1 MSRFIRWKGLVSFF
15 VVIALIMTFI
25 YFFADALVKKGI
37 EKSGEWYL
45 GAEVNVENVEIMYAP
60 LTLNIEGFQATDP
73 EKPTHNLVSFSQASA
88 GVDVWQYLFGKL
100 YISDLTVA
108 ELRIDQP
115 RLSVGQVFTLIDPN
129 AENGNKGADNSV
141 LPGLDVSLPTVD
153 ELLNNSDL
161 LTVKQGKVLEQSYQI
176 EKKKLQG
183 IYETLPN
190 KDRLADYKK
199 QVEALTNIKINSL
212 ADLEKLNKDFTA
224 LKAQFDADQAI
235 VKQAKEQVSNS
246 KALLTKQ
253 TLALKEAPS
262 ADWKIIESKYQLD
275 TVEGAD
281 FAHLLFGEQAR
292 EYFGYADA
300 VYKKIAPLIKSSK
313 VDKQAE
319 KTTSE
324 GRYIH
329 FNDDTPLPD
338 VLIEQANFSLI
349 LPQGEFAISGK
360 ELTHQ
365 HWVRGNNSVVNVESD
380 NVQGSGKLALAL
392 YFSLDKQ
399 RILSGNGIWK
409 LSEVDLN
416 AVSLQQSS
424 AFTLQ
429 LDSGLLS
436 GNGTFSLL
444 DDQLDSENNLNLD
457 NTQYSGAGTSHLSTL
472 FIDTVQSLK
481 TLSLTITA
489 KGKMTAPKL
498 SISSPL
504 DKQLK
509 NSMVKQVSNK
519 LTSFKTDVKAGLNTK
534 LSKALG
540 MSNDEAQSL
549 VDVEGLISQTDQ
561 ALDNLINSDVVKAK
575 KKEFEDKQKKKLEDK
590 VKKKLGKLFG

>member
-37 EKSGEWYL
+37 EKSGERYL

-73 EKPTHNLVSFSQASA
+73 EKPTHNLVSFAQASA

-100 YISDLTVA
+100 YITDLTVA

-115 RLSVGQVFTLIDPN
+115 RLSVGQVFTLVDKN
-129 AENGNKGADNSV
+129 TENGNKRTDNSV

-161 LTVKQGKVLEQSYQI
+161 LTVKQGKILEQSYQT

-190 KDRLADYKK
+190 KDTLADYKK
-199 QVEALTNIKINSL
+199 QVEALTNIKIKNL
-212 ADLEKLNKDFTA
+212 ADLKKLNKVFTA

-235 VKQAKEQVSNS
+235 VKKAKEQVSTS

-253 TLALKEAPS
+253 TQALKEAPS

-275 TVEGAD
+275 SVEGAD
-281 FAHLLFGEQAR
+281 FAHMLFGDQAR

-300 VYKKIAPLIKSSK
+300 VYQKIAPLIKSSK

-319 KTTSE
+319 KTRSE

-365 HWVRGNNSVVNVESD
+365 HWVRGNNSLVNVESN
-380 NVQGSGKLALAL
+380 NVQGSGKLALVL
-392 YFSLDKQ
+392 DLSLDQQ
-399 RILSGNGIWK
+399 RILSSNGIWK
-409 LSEVDLN
+409 LSDIDLN

-436 GNGTFSLL
+436 GKGTFSLL
-444 DDQLDSENNLNLD
+444 DDQLDSENSLNLD
-457 NTQYSGAGTSHLSTL
+457 NTRYSGAGTSHLSTL

-489 KGKMTAPKL
+489 KGKMMAPKL
-498 SISSPL
+498 SISSPF

-509 NSMVKQVSNK
+509 DSMVKQVSNK
-519 LTSFKTDVKAGLNTK
+519 LTIFKTDVKAGLNTK

-540 MSNDEAQSL
+540 ISSDEARSL
-549 VDVEGLISQTDQ
+549 VDVEGLISQTDN

-590 VKKKLGKLFG
+590 IKEKLGKLFG

>member
-115 RLSVGQVFTLIDPN
+115 RLSAGQVFTLIDQN

-190 KDRLADYKK
+190 KDTLADYKK

-235 VKQAKEQVSNS
+235 VKQAKEQVSTS

-253 TLALKEAPS
+253 TQALKEAPS

-275 TVEGAD
+275 SVEGAD
-281 FAHLLFGEQAR
+281 FAHMLFGEQAR

-300 VYKKIAPLIKSSK
+300 VYQKIAPLIKSSK

-338 VLIEQANFSLI
+338 VLIEQAKFSLI

-392 YFSLDKQ
+392 DFSLDKQ

-409 LSEVDLN
+409 LSDVDLN
-416 AVSLQQSS
+416 AVSLQESS

-436 GNGTFSLL
+436 GKGTFSLL
-444 DDQLDSENNLNLD
+444 DDQLDSENSLSLD

>member
-73 EKPTHNLVSFSQASA
+73 EKPTHNLVSFAQASA

-115 RLSVGQVFTLIDPN
+115 RLSAGQVFTLIDQN

-161 LTVKQGKVLEQSYQI
+161 LTVKQGKILEQSYQT

-190 KDRLADYKK
+190 KDTLADYKK
-199 QVEALTNIKINSL
+199 QVEALTNIKIKSL

-235 VKQAKEQVSNS
+235 VKQAKEQVSTS

-253 TLALKEAPS
+253 TQALKEAPS
-262 ADWKIIESKYQLD
+262 ADWKIIETKYQLD
-275 TVEGAD
+275 SVEGAD
-281 FAHLLFGEQAR
+281 FAHMLFGEQAR

-300 VYKKIAPLIKSSK
+300 VYQKIAPLIKSSK

-380 NVQGSGKLALAL
+380 NVQGSGKLALVL
-392 YFSLDKQ
+392 DFSLDQQ

-409 LSEVDLN
+409 LSDVGLN
-416 AVSLQQSS
+416 AVSLQESS

-436 GNGTFSLL
+436 GNGTFSLF
-444 DDQLDSENNLNLD
+444 DDQLNSENSLNLD

>member
-115 RLSVGQVFTLIDPN
+115 RLSAGQVFTLIDQN

-190 KDRLADYKK
+190 KDTLADYKK

-235 VKQAKEQVSNS
+235 VKQAKEQVSTS

-253 TLALKEAPS
+253 TQALKEAPS

-275 TVEGAD
+275 SVEGAD
-281 FAHLLFGEQAR
+281 FAHMLFGEQAR

-300 VYKKIAPLIKSSK
+300 VYQKIAPLIKSSK

-338 VLIEQANFSLI
+338 VLIEQAKFSLI

-392 YFSLDKQ
+392 DFSLDKQ

-409 LSEVDLN
+409 LSDVDLN
-416 AVSLQQSS
+416 AVSLQKSS

-436 GNGTFSLL
+436 GKGTFSLL
-444 DDQLDSENNLNLD
+444 DDQLDSENSLSLD

-481 TLSLTITA
+481 TLSLTIIA

>member
-73 EKPTHNLVSFSQASA
+73 EKPTHNLVSFAQASA

-100 YISDLTVA
+100 YITDLTVA

-115 RLSVGQVFTLIDPN
+115 RLSAGQVFTLVDKN
-129 AENGNKGADNSV
+129 TENGNKRTDNSV

-161 LTVKQGKVLEQSYQI
+161 LTVKQGKILEQSYQT

-190 KDRLADYKK
+190 KDTLADYKK
-199 QVEALTNIKINSL
+199 QVEALTNIKIKNL
-212 ADLEKLNKDFTA
+212 ADLKKLNKVFTA

-235 VKQAKEQVSNS
+235 VKKAKEQVSTS

-253 TLALKEAPS
+253 TQALKEAPS

-275 TVEGAD
+275 SVEGAD
-281 FAHLLFGEQAR
+281 FAHMLFGDQAR

-300 VYKKIAPLIKSSK
+300 VYQKIAPLIKSSK

-319 KTTSE
+319 KTRSE

-365 HWVRGNNSVVNVESD
+365 HWVRGNNSLVNVESN
-380 NVQGSGKLALAL
+380 NVQGSGKLALVL
-392 YFSLDKQ
+392 DLSLDQQ
-399 RILSGNGIWK
+399 RILSSNGIWK
-409 LSEVDLN
+409 LSDIDLN

-436 GNGTFSLL
+436 GKGTFSLL
-444 DDQLDSENNLNLD
+444 DDQLDSENSLNLD
-457 NTQYSGAGTSHLSTL
+457 NTRYSGAGTSHLSTL

-489 KGKMTAPKL
+489 KGKMMAPKL

-509 NSMVKQVSNK
+509 DSMVKQVSNK
-519 LTSFKTDVKAGLNTK
+519 LTIFKTDVKAGLNTK

-540 MSNDEAQSL
+540 ISSDEARSL
-549 VDVEGLISQTDQ
+549 VDVEGLISQTDN

-590 VKKKLGKLFG
+590 IKEKLGKLFG

>member
-115 RLSVGQVFTLIDPN
+115 RLSVGQVFTLIDQN

-153 ELLNNSDL
+153 ELLNNSEL

-190 KDRLADYKK
+190 KDTLADYKK

-235 VKQAKEQVSNS
+235 VKQAKEQVSTS

-253 TLALKEAPS
+253 TQALKEAPS

-275 TVEGAD
+275 SVEGAD

-300 VYKKIAPLIKSSK
+300 VYQKIAPLIKSSK

-392 YFSLDKQ
+392 DFSLDKQ

-409 LSEVDLN
+409 LSDVDLN

-444 DDQLDSENNLNLD
+444 DDQLDSENSLNLD

-540 MSNDEAQSL
+540 MSSDEAQSL

-590 VKKKLGKLFG
+590 VKEKLGKLFG

>member
-1 MSRFIRWKGLVSFF
+1 MSRFIRWKGLVGFF

-73 EKPTHNLVSFSQASA
+73 EKPTYNLVSFSQASA

-115 RLSVGQVFTLIDPN
+115 RLSAGQVFTLIDQN
-129 AENGNKGADNSV
+129 VENGNKGADNSV
-141 LPGLDVSLPTVD
+141 LPGLDVSLPAVD

-161 LTVKQGKVLEQSYQI
+161 LTVKQGKVLEQSYQT

-190 KDRLADYKK
+190 KDTLADYKK

-235 VKQAKEQVSNS
+235 VKQAKEQVSTS

-253 TLALKEAPS
+253 TQALKEAPS

-275 TVEGAD
+275 SVEGAD
-281 FAHLLFGEQAR
+281 FAHMLFGEQAR

-300 VYKKIAPLIKSSK
+300 VYQKIAPLIKSSK

-338 VLIEQANFSLI
+338 VLIEQAKFSLI

-392 YFSLDKQ
+392 DFSLDKQ

-409 LSEVDLN
+409 LSDVDLN
-416 AVSLQQSS
+416 AVSLQESS

-436 GNGTFSLL
+436 GKGTFSLL
-444 DDQLDSENNLNLD
+444 DDQLDSENSLSLD

-549 VDVEGLISQTDQ
+549 VDVEALISQTDQ

>member
-73 EKPTHNLVSFSQASA
+73 EKPTHNLVSFAQASA

-100 YISDLTVA
+100 YITDLTVA

-115 RLSVGQVFTLIDPN
+115 RLSAGQVFTLVDKN
-129 AENGNKGADNSV
+129 TENGNKRTDNSV

-161 LTVKQGKVLEQSYQI
+161 LTVKQGKILEQSYQT

-190 KDRLADYKK
+190 KDTLADYKK
-199 QVEALTNIKINSL
+199 QVEALTNIKIKNL
-212 ADLEKLNKDFTA
+212 ADLKKLNKVFTA

-235 VKQAKEQVSNS
+235 VKKAKEQVSTS

-253 TLALKEAPS
+253 TQALKEAPS

-275 TVEGAD
+275 SVEGAD
-281 FAHLLFGEQAR
+281 FAHMLFGDQAR

-300 VYKKIAPLIKSSK
+300 VYQKIAPLIKSSK

-319 KTTSE
+319 KTRSE

-365 HWVRGNNSVVNVESD
+365 HWVRGNNSLVNVESD
-380 NVQGSGKLALAL
+380 NVQGSGKLALVL
-392 YFSLDKQ
+392 DLSLDQQ
-399 RILSGNGIWK
+399 RILSSNGIWK
-409 LSEVDLN
+409 LSDIDLN

-436 GNGTFSLL
+436 GKGTFSLL
-444 DDQLDSENNLNLD
+444 DDQLDSENSLNLD
-457 NTQYSGAGTSHLSTL
+457 NTRYSGAGTSHLSTL

-489 KGKMTAPKL
+489 KGKMMAPKL

-509 NSMVKQVSNK
+509 DSMVKQVSNK
-519 LTSFKTDVKAGLNTK
+519 LTIFKTDVKAGLNTK

-540 MSNDEAQSL
+540 ISSDEARSL
-549 VDVEGLISQTDQ
+549 VDVEGLISQTDN

-590 VKKKLGKLFG
+590 IKEKLGKLFG

>member
-115 RLSVGQVFTLIDPN
+115 RLSVGQVFTLIDQN

-161 LTVKQGKVLEQSYQI
+161 LTVKQGKILEQSYQI

-190 KDRLADYKK
+190 KDTLADYKK

-235 VKQAKEQVSNS
+235 VKQAKEQVSTS

-253 TLALKEAPS
+253 TQALKEAPS

-275 TVEGAD
+275 SVEGAD
-281 FAHLLFGEQAR
+281 FAHMLFGEQAR

-300 VYKKIAPLIKSSK
+300 VYQKIAPLIKSSK

-338 VLIEQANFSLI
+338 VLIEQAKFSLI

-392 YFSLDKQ
+392 DFSLDKQ

-409 LSEVDLN
+409 LSDVDLN
-416 AVSLQQSS
+416 AVSLQESS

-436 GNGTFSLL
+436 GKGTFSLL
-444 DDQLDSENNLNLD
+444 DEQLDSENSLSLD

>member
-73 EKPTHNLVSFSQASA
+73 EKPTHNLVSFAQASA

-115 RLSVGQVFTLIDPN
+115 RLSAGQVFTLIDQN

-161 LTVKQGKVLEQSYQI
+161 LTVKQGKILEQSYQT

-190 KDRLADYKK
+190 KDTLADYKK
-199 QVEALTNIKINSL
+199 QVEALTNIKIKSL

-235 VKQAKEQVSNS
+235 VKQAKEQVSTS

-253 TLALKEAPS
+253 TQALKEAPS
-262 ADWKIIESKYQLD
+262 ADWKIIETKYQLD
-275 TVEGAD
+275 SVEGAD
-281 FAHLLFGEQAR
+281 FAHMLFGEQAR

-300 VYKKIAPLIKSSK
+300 VYQKIAPLIKSSK

-380 NVQGSGKLALAL
+380 NVQGSGKLALVL
-392 YFSLDKQ
+392 DFSLDQQ

-409 LSEVDLN
+409 LSDVGLN
-416 AVSLQQSS
+416 AVSLQESS

-436 GNGTFSLL
+436 GNGTFSLF
-444 DDQLDSENNLNLD
+444 DDQLNSENSLNLD

-509 NSMVKQVSNK
+509 NSMVKQISNK